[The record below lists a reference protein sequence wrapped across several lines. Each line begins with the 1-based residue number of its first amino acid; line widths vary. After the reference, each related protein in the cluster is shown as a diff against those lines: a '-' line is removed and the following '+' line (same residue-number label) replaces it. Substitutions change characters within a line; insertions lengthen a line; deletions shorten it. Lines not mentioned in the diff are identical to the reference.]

1 MVTTKW
7 LLAERICGLWA
18 AHGHFYL
25 FLDLKPKL
33 VHL

>member
-18 AHGHFYL
+18 ARGQFYL